1 MDGEHH
7 SLFFQNLFMC
17 LIIWLP
23 RVFVVAHRIFVV
35 VVVVCSP
42 RERGSERV
50 NQSRALVRTPRVRA
64 LGAFPVQDRCSSPSP
79 RPPKGT
85 SPHPSEMP
93 PELRKMPAQK
103 AASTLTTP
111 PLPFLD
117 LVIQHTLIRCGCSQP
132 KTGLQMCLPFHHA
145 TGPLSSTAGSHTE

>member
-1 MDGEHH
+1 MGAFRFPGH
-7 SLFFQNLFMC
+7 LG
-17 LIIWLP
+17 WGG
-23 RVFVVAHRIFVV
+23 
-35 VVVVCSP
+35 CSP

-93 PELRKMPAQK
+93 PELRKMTAQK

-117 LVIQHTLIRCGCSQP
+117 LVIQHTLIRCSCSQP

-145 TGPLSSTAGSHTE
+145 TGPLSSTAERTSWGQECAMRDHSELSLGSAP